1 MSPKILSEFLLGL
14 SELLAKTA
22 KEIKDGGA
30 AQPTPSVVDENKQTI
45 DKTDACAVDEF
56 AKVCAQLNADAKKA
70 DKPTAQ
76 KSARDT
82 NEAPCTVNGTT
93 AYFSFTH
100 SDKARKQP
108 FQWHSRIDSNISGNI
123 GHPFDVAAKNDSNHC
138 RTEVAKVF
146 LAQTFGVRDSQPS
159 KRDLHLIVCAL
170 GRAEKLSSAKHVFAQ
185 ELKRK
190 DERKPL
196 SHLEYAVEARKAS
209 DGSFVKQIEVCYK
222 LGEARALAKG
232 TKPNEGETI
241 VVKKMRDGNYVRE
254 K

>member
-82 NEAPCTVNGTT
+82 NEAPCTINGTT

-100 SDKARKQP
+100 SDKAKKKP
-108 FQWHSRIDSNISGNI
+108 FQWHSRIDSNITGNI
-123 GHPFDVAAKNDSNHC
+123 GHPFDVATKNDSNHC
-138 RTEVAKVF
+138 RTQAAKVF

-170 GRAEKLSSAKHVFAQ
+170 GRAEKLSSAKYAFTHDSTKA
-185 ELKRK
+185 K
-190 DERKPL
+190 D
-196 SHLEYAVEARKAS
+196 
-209 DGSFVKQIEVCYK
+209 
-222 LGEARALAKG
+222 AK
-232 TKPNEGETI
+232 
-241 VVKKMRDGNYVRE
+241 
-254 K
+254 